1 MWLIAI
7 FILSAAPLKEV
18 FSTEDITL
26 QYLRVYLDESKA
38 FGQINHNNSISDKD
52 LALVFASNCKLDGA
66 GVYLHLF

>member
-1 MWLIAI
+1 MCAYVDNSNLYNFTA
-7 FILSAAPLKEV
+7 V
-18 FSTEDITL
+18 C
-26 QYLRVYLDESKA
+26 VYLDASKA